1 MPRNKDFE
9 IQSLKKKNHVIF
21 SLYIS
26 ENEIWE
32 SNNERNG
39 KVSLDM
45 VYIFFSDNIYWIN
58 RL

>member
-26 ENEIWE
+26 ENEIRE

-45 VYIFFSDNIYWIN
+45 VYIFFSDNIY
-58 RL
+58 

>member
-45 VYIFFSDNIYWIN
+45 VYIFFSDNIYWMN
-58 RL
+58 TL

>member
-45 VYIFFSDNIYWIN
+45 VYIFFSDNVYWMN
-58 RL
+58 TL

>member
-9 IQSLKKKNHVIF
+9 IQSLNKKNHVIF

-45 VYIFFSDNIYWIN
+45 VYIFFSDNIYWMN
-58 RL
+58 TL